1 MCGGG
6 VEGKTL
12 YATLKQKGFS
22 QEMQGKWVL
31 LCDLHQASLPFLLSL
46 SLPLLPQLLPRAVFH
61 FKKLSGR
68 GRASWIRNVYQ
79 DKQDQMWKLRLNGGE

>member
-46 SLPLLPQLLPRAVFH
+46 SPSLTPAVAPSCVSFQETLR
-61 FKKLSGR
+61 KRPGKL
-68 GRASWIRNVYQ
+68 
-79 DKQDQMWKLRLNGGE
+79 DTKQDQMWKLRLNGGE